1 MKNISHI
8 KQHHHSSYTDKW
20 AILPTKAN
28 AIPPHREKNTRLL
41 LAVSAK
47 SKLQK
52 EDIKYRLFFIGK
64 NKYDRKTVMPSF

>member
-28 AIPPHREKNTRLL
+28 AIPPT
-41 LAVSAK
+41 V
-47 SKLQK
+47 
-52 EDIKYRLFFIGK
+52 
-64 NKYDRKTVMPSF
+64 RKTQDFY